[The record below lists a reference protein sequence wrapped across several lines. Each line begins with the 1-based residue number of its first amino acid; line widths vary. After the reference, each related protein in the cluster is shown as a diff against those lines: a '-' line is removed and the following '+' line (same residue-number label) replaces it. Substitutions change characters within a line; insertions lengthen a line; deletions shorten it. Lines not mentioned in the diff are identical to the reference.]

1 MIVVTSPFIAG
12 NRVIESKGMVFG
24 LVVRSRGLGGNVM
37 AQLRS
42 LGGGEIHEY
51 TELLEDT
58 RRQALDR
65 LVQNASLMGA
75 NAILSMRFDSSELSW
90 SSRTRV
96 RPSRPSDA
104 AMTILRA
111 LILALGGLLILGGFA
126 AIAFVGWAGLMGLWL
141 VVGGL
146 VIVAAVLLE
155 RRRYRSVAAE
165 VGPEPPGPGGG
176 EPLDEPLEPR
186 FSPTT
191 ERFVDPTTGIAMR
204 VWVDAAS
211 GDRRYR
217 ADR

>member
-1 MIVVTSPFIAG
+1 M
-12 NRVIESKGMVFG
+12 M
-24 LVVRSRGLGGNVM
+24 
-37 AQLRS
+37 
-42 LGGGEIHEY
+42 
-51 TELLEDT
+51 
-58 RRQALDR
+58 
-65 LVQNASLMGA
+65 
-75 NAILSMRFDSSELSW
+75 
-90 SSRTRV
+90 
-96 RPSRPSDA
+96 
-104 AMTILRA
+104 ILRA
-111 LILALGGLLILGGFA
+111 LILGLGALLILGGFA
-126 AIAFVGWAGLMGLWL
+126 AIAVGGWVGLWGLWL

-176 EPLDEPLEPR
+176 EPLDQPLEPR

-191 ERFVDPTTGIAMR
+191 ERFVDPTTGEAMR

>member
-1 MIVVTSPFIAG
+1 MMIV
-12 NRVIESKGMVFG
+12 
-24 LVVRSRGLGGNVM
+24 
-37 AQLRS
+37 
-42 LGGGEIHEY
+42 
-51 TELLEDT
+51 
-58 RRQALDR
+58 
-65 LVQNASLMGA
+65 
-75 NAILSMRFDSSELSW
+75 
-90 SSRTRV
+90 
-96 RPSRPSDA
+96 
-104 AMTILRA
+104 RA
-111 LILALGGLLILGGFA
+111 LILGLGALLILGGFA
-126 AIAFVGWAGLMGLWL
+126 AIAVGGWVGLWGLWL

-176 EPLDEPLEPR
+176 EPLDQPLEPR

-191 ERFVDPTTGIAMR
+191 ERFVDPTTGESMR

>member
-1 MIVVTSPFIAG
+1 
-12 NRVIESKGMVFG
+12 
-24 LVVRSRGLGGNVM
+24 
-37 AQLRS
+37 
-42 LGGGEIHEY
+42 
-51 TELLEDT
+51 
-58 RRQALDR
+58 
-65 LVQNASLMGA
+65 
-75 NAILSMRFDSSELSW
+75 
-90 SSRTRV
+90 
-96 RPSRPSDA
+96 
-104 AMTILRA
+104 MTILRA

-126 AIAFVGWAGLMGLWL
+126 AIALGGWAGLTGLWS

-165 VGPEPPGPGGG
+165 AGPEPPGPGGG

-186 FSPTT
+186 FSPTN
-191 ERFVDPTTGIAMR
+191 ELFVDPTTGVQMR